1 MIKIER
7 LNDQNLLNFYLKKYE
22 ILDLFDFDITPHLE
36 IHKFKKGDP
45 ITITDEPIEY
55 FYFLVDG
62 KAKIYKL
69 LKNGKSLLMKFF
81 NPMEIIGEIELIQE
95 INAYSNIDAISDC
108 IMIAIEMDT
117 LRKLSNEDI
126 KFAKFLNKYLVNKLK
141 EFSLASS
148 INQLYPLENRLASY
162 ILATSSKDELTS
174 KFIEGISTNKLT
186 EMADLLGTSYR
197 HLNRTLKNLQDSGL
211 IKKKRTAIII
221 EDKEGLEELAGDLY
235 Q

>member
-7 LNDQNLLNFYLKKYE
+7 INDPNLLSHYMKKYE
-22 ILDLFDFDITPHLE
+22 ISSLFDNDLTPYFD
-36 IHKFKKGDP
+36 IHKFKKGES
-45 ITITDEPIEY
+45 ITKTDEPIEF

-81 NPMEIIGEIELIQE
+81 TPLEVIGEIELIEE
-95 INAYSNIDAISDC
+95 INANSNIDAISDC
-108 IMIAIEMDT
+108 ILIAIEMDT
-117 LRKLSNEDI
+117 LRRFASDDI
-126 KFAKFLNKYLVNKLK
+126 KFLKFLNKHLVVKLK
-141 EFSLASS
+141 EFSLSSS
-148 INQLYPLENRLASY
+148 INQLYPLESRLASY
-162 ILATSSKDELTS
+162 ILTTSSDGPAS

-211 IKKKRTAIII
+211 IQKKRTAIII
-221 EDKEGLEELAGDLY
+221 TDKDTLEELAGDLY

>member
-7 LNDQNLLNFYLKKYE
+7 IHDPNLLNFYMKKYE
-22 ILDLFDFDITPHLE
+22 ISSLFDNDLTPYFD
-36 IHKFKKGDP
+36 IHKFKKGEE
-45 ITITDEPIEY
+45 ITKTDEPIEF

-81 NPMEIIGEIELIQE
+81 NPLEVIGEIELIE
-95 INAYSNIDAISDC
+95 GINANSNIDAISDC
-108 IMIAIEMDT
+108 TMIAIEMDT
-117 LRKLSNEDI
+117 LRRLASEDI
-126 KFAKFLNKYLVNKLK
+126 KFLKFLNKHLVIKLK
-141 EFSLASS
+141 EFSLSSS
-148 INQLYPLENRLASY
+148 INQLYPLESRLASY
-162 ILATSSKDELTS
+162 ILTTSSDGPTN

-211 IKKKRTAIII
+211 IKKKRTSIII
-221 EDKEGLEELAGDLY
+221 EDKDALEELAGDLY

>member
-7 LNDQNLLNFYLKKYE
+7 INDPNLLSYYMKKYE
-22 ILDLFDFDITPHLE
+22 ISSLFDNDLTPYFDV
-36 IHKFKKGDP
+36 HKFKKGES
-45 ITITDEPIEY
+45 ITKTDEPIEF

-81 NPMEIIGEIELIQE
+81 TPLEVIGEIELIEE
-95 INAYSNIDAISDC
+95 INANSNIDAISDC
-108 IMIAIEMDT
+108 ILIAIEMDT
-117 LRKLSNEDI
+117 LRRFASEDI
-126 KFAKFLNKYLVNKLK
+126 KFLKFLNKHLVIKLK
-141 EFSLASS
+141 EFSLSSS
-148 INQLYPLENRLASY
+148 INQLYPLESRLASY
-162 ILATSSKDELTS
+162 ILTTSSDGPTS

-211 IKKKRTAIII
+211 IQKKRTAIII
-221 EDKEGLEELAGDLY
+221 ENKEALEELAGDLY

>member
-7 LNDQNLLNFYLKKYE
+7 INDPNLLNYYMKKYE
-22 ILDLFDFDITPHLE
+22 IADLFDNDLTPYFD
-36 IHKFKKGDP
+36 IHKFKKGES
-45 ITITDEPIEY
+45 ITKTDESIEF

-81 NPMEIIGEIELIQE
+81 TPLEVIGEIELIEE
-95 INAYSNIDAISDC
+95 INANSNIDAISDC
-108 IMIAIEMDT
+108 ILIAIEMDT
-117 LRKLSNEDI
+117 LRRFASDDI
-126 KFAKFLNKYLVNKLK
+126 KFLKFLNKHLVIKLK
-141 EFSLASS
+141 EFSLSSS
-148 INQLYPLENRLASY
+148 INQLYPLESRLASY
-162 ILATSSKDELTS
+162 ILTTSSDGPTS

-211 IKKKRTAIII
+211 IQKKRTAIII
-221 EDKEGLEELAGDLY
+221 ENKEALEELAGDLY

>member
-7 LNDQNLLNFYLKKYE
+7 INDPNLLNYYMKKYE
-22 ILDLFDFDITPHLE
+22 IANLFDNDLTPYFD
-36 IHKFKKGDP
+36 IHKFKKGEA
-45 ITITDEPIEY
+45 ITKTDEPMEF

-81 NPMEIIGEIELIQE
+81 TPLEVIGEIELIE
-95 INAYSNIDAISDC
+95 GINANSNIDAINDC
-108 IMIAIEMDT
+108 ILIGIEMET
-117 LRKLSNEDI
+117 LRRFASEDI
-126 KFAKFLNKYLVNKLK
+126 KFLQFLNKYLVVKLK
-141 EFSLASS
+141 EFSLSSS
-148 INQLYPLENRLASY
+148 INQLYPLESRLASY
-162 ILATSSKDELTS
+162 ILTTSSDGPS
-174 KFIEGISTNKLT
+174 NKFVEGISTNKLT

-211 IKKKRTAIII
+211 IQKKRTDIII
-221 EDKEGLEELAGDLY
+221 QDREALEKLAGDLY